1 MAAHGIHAT
10 RAPRREMGTRGSWG
24 TRMFT
29 RRPSGRAVT
38 GWLAVGGCWAYAR
51 SRLGVTAPALVLV
64 SQALNEVPKCVVIAA
79 IAILVVRAVVAVL
92 QEAAATF
99 VALFSND
106 DVRASARYESWTA
119 SCSAMAEEP
128 YEGSP
133 VRRHKRARRRP
144 FRPARTAQPD
154 GARR

>member
-1 MAAHGIHAT
+1 M
-10 RAPRREMGTRGSWG
+10 S
-24 TRMFT
+24 T

-106 DVRASARYESWTA
+106 DVRAERALRVLDRLLQRDRRGTLRRVSRATSQA
-119 SCSAMAEEP
+119 SP
-128 YEGSP
+128 KTP
-133 VRRHKRARRRP
+133 VSSRTHRPARRR
-144 FRPARTAQPD
+144 
-154 GARR
+154 

>member
-24 TRMFT
+24 TRMST

-38 GWLAVGGCWAYAR
+38 AWLAVGGRAYAR

-64 SQALNEVPKCVVIAA
+64 SQALNEVPKCVLIAA
-79 IAILVVRAVVAVL
+79 VAILVVRAVVAVL

-106 DVRASARYESWTA
+106 DVRAERALRVLDRVLQRDRRGTLRRVARATPQA
-119 SCSAMAEEP
+119 SPKTTVSSRTHRP
-128 YEGSP
+128 
-133 VRRHKRARRRP
+133 ARRR
-144 FRPARTAQPD
+144 
-154 GARR
+154 